1 MTQDEPA
8 RTVPGALAATAR
20 SHPDTEALID
30 GATRL
35 TYAELA
41 LRVRRATAA
50 VMASGVVPGDRV
62 AVWAP
67 NGHRWVVAALG
78 ALGAGAVLVPVNTRY
93 KGEEAGWLLARSG
106 ARTLFVDNGFLGH
119 DYLGYLGGLPG
130 GAGSGPGDGTP
141 AAAPARV
148 SASCE
153 DGGPGT
159 AVPGRGPVP
168 ALPGLLDVV
177 LIGGGTA
184 HGARTWEE
192 FLAAGGQVSDAAA
205 DARAAA
211 VGPEDACDM
220 FFTSGTT
227 GRPKGALTAHGQNI
241 RAFEAWS
248 ERAGLSHDDRY
259 LIVNP
264 LFHTFGYKAGVL
276 ACLRRAATMVLQ
288 PVFDVRETLRLVSAE
303 KVTVLPGPP
312 AIYTSILEHP
322 DRHAYDTS
330 SLRLAVTG
338 ASVVPVAL
346 VERMREEL
354 KLTVLTAYGLTESC
368 GMVSMCTA
376 DDDARTVAATS
387 GRAVDGVDLSVVDA
401 AGNRLGPGED
411 GEIVVGGYNVM
422 RGYFEDPA
430 ATAGAID
437 ARGRLHTGDVG
448 RLDTNGNLTVTGRL
462 KDMFLV
468 GGFNVYPAEVEQLLA
483 RHRQISEA
491 AVVGIPDPR
500 LGEVGRAYVTPRPGE
515 RPEPA
520 EVIAFCRERL
530 ANFKVPREVV
540 VLDRLPRNAMGKVL
554 KSDLDRS

>member
-1 MTQDEPA
+1 MTQDQPV
-8 RTVPGALAATAR
+8 RTVPGVLAHTAR
-20 SHPDTEALID
+20 RHPDTEALVD

-35 TYAELA
+35 TYGELA

-50 VMASGVVPGDRV
+50 AMASGVVPGDRV

-119 DYLGYLGGLPG
+119 DYLGYLRDLP
-130 GAGSGPGDGTP
+130 ADADSGT
-141 AAAPARV
+141 
-148 SASCE
+148 
-153 DGGPGT
+153 
-159 AVPGRGPVP
+159 GPVP
-168 ALPGLLDVV
+168 ALPALLDVV
-177 LIGGGTA
+177 LLGGDAAEGT
-184 HGARTWEE
+184 RSWQE
-192 FLAAGGQVSDAAA
+192 FLAAGGPVSDEAA
-205 DARAAA
+205 DARAAE
-211 VGPEDACDM
+211 VGEEDDCDM

-227 GRPKGALTAHGQNI
+227 GRPKGALTMHGQNI
-241 RAFEAWS
+241 RAYEAWCR
-248 ERAGLSHDDRY
+248 RAGLRHGDRY

-264 LFHTFGYKAGVL
+264 LFHTFGYKAGVI

-288 PVFDVRETLRLVSAE
+288 PVFDVRETLRLVTEE

-312 AIYTSILEHP
+312 AIYTSILDHP
-322 DRHAYDTS
+322 DRHDYDTS

-354 KLTVLTAYGLTESC
+354 RLTVLTAYGLTESC

-376 DDDARTVAATS
+376 DDDARTVAETA
-387 GRAVDGVDLSVVDA
+387 GRAVDGVDLCVLDA
-401 AGNRLGPGED
+401 AGNRLGPGEN
-411 GEIVVGGYNVM
+411 GEIVLGGYNVM

-430 ATAGAID
+430 ATAEAID
-437 ARGRLHTGDVG
+437 AQGRLHTGDVG
-448 RLDTNGNLTVTGRL
+448 RLDEHGNLTVTGRL

-468 GGFNVYPAEVEQLLA
+468 GGFNVYPAEIEQLLA
-483 RHRQISEA
+483 RHGQISEA

-500 LGEVGRAYVTPRPGE
+500 LGEVGRAYVTARPGE
-515 RPEPA
+515 HPDPA

-540 VLDRLPRNAMGKVL
+540 VLDRFPRNAVGKVL
-554 KSDLDRS
+554 KTALDRS

>member
-8 RTVPGALAATAR
+8 RTVPGVLATTAR
-20 SHPDTEALID
+20 SHPDTEALVD

-35 TYAELA
+35 TYGELA
-41 LRVRRATAA
+41 ARVRRATAA
-50 VMASGVVPGDRV
+50 LMASGVVPGDRV

-119 DYLGYLGGLPG
+119 DYLGYLGGLP
-130 GAGSGPGDGTP
+130 AVRGT
-141 AAAPARV
+141 
-148 SASCE
+148 
-153 DGGPGT
+153 
-159 AVPGRGPVP
+159 GPVP
-168 ALPGLLDVV
+168 ALPALLDVV
-177 LIGGGTA
+177 LIGDGA
-184 HGARTWEE
+184 VPGARGWQE
-192 FLAAGGQVSDAAA
+192 FLAAGGPVSDAAA

-211 VGPEDACDM
+211 VGEEDACDM

-241 RAFEAWS
+241 RAFDAWS
-248 ERAGLSHDDRY
+248 ERAGLRHGDRY

-276 ACLRRAATMVLQ
+276 ACLGRAATMVLQ
-288 PVFDVRETLRLVSAE
+288 PVFDVRETLRLVSEE

-312 AIYTSILEHP
+312 AIYTSILDHP

-376 DDDARTVAATS
+376 DDDARTVARTS
-387 GRAVDGVDLSVVDA
+387 GRAVDGVDLCVVDA
-401 AGNRLGPGED
+401 AGNPLGAGEN

-430 ATAGAID
+430 ATAEAID
-437 ARGRLHTGDVG
+437 ALGRLHTGDVG
-448 RLDTNGNLTVTGRL
+448 CLDEEGNLTVTGRL

-468 GGFNVYPAEVEQLLA
+468 GGFNVYPAEIEQLLA
-483 RHRQISEA
+483 RHGQISEA

-500 LGEVGRAYVTPRPGE
+500 LGEVGRAYVTARPGE
-515 RPEPA
+515 RPDPA

-540 VLDRLPRNAMGKVL
+540 VLDRFPRNAMGKVL
-554 KSDLDRS
+554 KTALDRS

>member
-8 RTVPGALAATAR
+8 RTVPGVLATTAR
-20 SHPDTEALID
+20 SHPDTEALVD

-35 TYAELA
+35 TYGELA
-41 LRVRRATAA
+41 ARVRRATAA
-50 VMASGVVPGDRV
+50 LMASGVVPGDRV

-130 GAGSGPGDGTP
+130 APETGPGDGGP
-141 AAAPARV
+141 AAAAAAPA
-148 SASCE
+148 ASE
-153 DGGPGT
+153 DDGPGA
-159 AVPGRGPVP
+159 AVRGTGPVP
-168 ALPGLLDVV
+168 ALPALLDVV
-177 LIGGGTA
+177 LIGDGA
-184 HGARTWEE
+184 APGARGWQE
-192 FLAAGGQVSDAAA
+192 FLAAGGPVSGAAA

-211 VGPEDACDM
+211 VGEEDACDM

-241 RAFEAWS
+241 RAFDAWS
-248 ERAGLSHDDRY
+248 ERAGLRHGDRY

-276 ACLRRAATMVLQ
+276 ACLGRAATMVLQ
-288 PVFDVRETLRLVSAE
+288 PVFDVRETLRLVSEE

-312 AIYTSILEHP
+312 AIYTSILDHP

-376 DDDARTVAATS
+376 DDDARTVARTS
-387 GRAVDGVDLSVVDA
+387 GRAVDGVDLCVVDA
-401 AGNRLGPGED
+401 AGNPLGAGEN

-430 ATAGAID
+430 ATAEAID
-437 ARGRLHTGDVG
+437 AQGRLHTGDVG
-448 RLDTNGNLTVTGRL
+448 CLDAEGNLTVTGRL

-468 GGFNVYPAEVEQLLA
+468 GGFNVYPAEIEQLLA
-483 RHRQISEA
+483 RHGQISEA

-500 LGEVGRAYVTPRPGE
+500 LGEVGRAYVTARPGE
-515 RPEPA
+515 RPDPA

-540 VLDRLPRNAMGKVL
+540 VLDRFPRNAMGKVL
-554 KSDLDRS
+554 KTALDRS